1 LIQHHFITDNRKLMR
16 LTYPRSFLALLL
28 IGFSIVAAPLLFAL
42 FSNAIAF
49 ERLAGLSEQAV
60 HSAVRVTQSSRAL
73 LSAITAL
80 ERSARQYAVAGEAT
94 FLDAYRANRERYLA
108 IAGELDRMELSDGQ
122 RSEVVAIRQQEQTI
136 NDMVVK
142 MGPVPALS
150 QRLPREFN
158 ALVERAQALVQLGDH
173 VIDQGIAELRAQAE
187 QSRNSVFWLMVALI
201 PTAVALIGSFTFLIA
216 RPITQVSA
224 SIRALGEG
232 HFAKPIRVEGPG
244 DMVRLG
250 EQLDWLRERLVALEA
265 QKTRFLQH
273 ISHELKTP
281 LTALR
286 EGSDL
291 LSSGVVGNLNAE
303 QREIARILQENSIE
317 LRKLIEGLLNYSAV
331 HAQASYLDARIVPLR
346 EVVRR
351 VVNDRKLAIVTK
363 GIRIE
368 LNCEN
373 VAAYCDEEKVR
384 VILDNL
390 LSNAVKYSPELG
402 LISIK
407 LYKERGDAV
416 FEVMDEGPGIP
427 PTEREKIFEAFYRGT
442 DVPTSAVKGSGLGLS
457 IVKEYVTLHRGAI
470 EVLEGPGAHFRIRI
484 PRRKSESAEA
494 AA

>member
-1 LIQHHFITDNRKLMR
+1 MR

-42 FSNAIAF
+42 FSNALAF

-73 LSAITAL
+73 LSSITAL
-80 ERSARQYAVAGEAT
+80 ERTARQYAVAGEPT
-94 FLDAYRANRERYLA
+94 YLEAYRANRERYLSMA
-108 IAGELDRMELSDGQ
+108 RELDGMQLSDEQ
-122 RSEVVAIRQQEQTI
+122 RSQLTAIEREERLV
-136 NDMVVK
+136 NDLVTRL
-142 MGPVPALS
+142 GPVPALTN
-150 QRLPREFN
+150 RLAPAYN
-158 ALVERAQALVQLGDH
+158 SLVERAQELVQMGDH
-173 VIDQGIAELRAQAE
+173 VIDQGITELRTQAE
-187 QSRNSVFWLMVALI
+187 QSRNSVFWLMIALI

-216 RPITQVSA
+216 RPITQVSE
-224 SIRALGEG
+224 SIRGLGEG
-232 HFAKPIRVEGPG
+232 QFARPIRVEGPG

-250 EQLDWLRERLVALEA
+250 EQLDWLRERLVQLEA

-331 HAQASYLDARIVPLR
+331 HAQASYLDAKIVPLR

-351 VVNDRKLAIVTK
+351 VVNDRKLAFVAK

-373 VAAYCDEEKVR
+373 VAAYCDEEKIR
-384 VILDNL
+384 VVLDNL

-402 LISIK
+402 LVSIK
-407 LYKERGDAV
+407 LYKQGELAV

-427 PTEREKIFEAFYRGT
+427 EAERERIFEAFYRGT
-442 DVPTSAVKGSGLGLS
+442 DIPMSAVKGSGLGLS
-457 IVKEYVTLHRGAI
+457 IVKEYVTLHRGTI
-470 EVLEGPGAHFRIRI
+470 EVLPGPGAHFRIRI
-484 PRRKSESAEA
+484 PRRKSEGREA

>member
-1 LIQHHFITDNRKLMR
+1 MPMR

-60 HSAVRVTQSSRAL
+60 HQAVRVTQSSRSL
-73 LSAITAL
+73 LSTITAL
-80 ERSARQYAVAGEAT
+80 ERSARQYAVAGEPT
-94 FLDAYRANRERYLA
+94 FLDAYNANRKRYLQMA
-108 IAGELDRMELSDGQ
+108 RELDAMALSDEQ
-122 RSEVVAIRQQEQTI
+122 RADLAQIQRDEQAIHDTI
-136 NDMVVK
+136 VR

-150 QRLPREFN
+150 QQLPGGFN
-158 ALVERAQALVQLGDH
+158 ALVEKAQALVQLGDH

-187 QSRNSVFWLMVALI
+187 QSRNSVFWLVIALI
-201 PTAVALIGSFTFLIA
+201 PTAVALIGAFTWLIA
-216 RPITQVSA
+216 RPIGQVSQ

-232 HFAKPIRVEGPG
+232 HFARPIHVEGPG

-331 HAQASYLDARIVPLR
+331 HAQASFLDAKIVPLR
-346 EVVRR
+346 DVIRR
-351 VVNDRKLAIVTK
+351 VVNDRKLAIVAK
-363 GIRIE
+363 GIHIE
-368 LNCEN
+368 LNCES
-373 VAAYCDEEKVR
+373 VAAYCDEEKIR

-390 LSNAVKYSPELG
+390 LSNAVKYSPEMG
-402 LISIK
+402 LVSIK
-407 LYKERGDAV
+407 LYKHQGDAV
-416 FEVMDEGPGIP
+416 FEVLDEGPGIP
-427 PTEREKIFEAFYRGT
+427 IADRARVFDAFWRGVEA
-442 DVPTSAVKGSGLGLS
+442 PASAVKGSGLGLS
-457 IVKEYVTLHRGAI
+457 IVKEYVALHRGSI
-470 EVLEGPGAHFRIRI
+470 EVLEGPGAHFRMRI
-484 PRRKSESAEA
+484 PRRKSEGREA

>member
-1 LIQHHFITDNRKLMR
+1 
-16 LTYPRSFLALLL
+16 
-28 IGFSIVAAPLLFAL
+28 
-42 FSNAIAF
+42 
-49 ERLAGLSEQAV
+49 
-60 HSAVRVTQSSRAL
+60 
-73 LSAITAL
+73 
-80 ERSARQYAVAGEAT
+80 
-94 FLDAYRANRERYLA
+94 
-108 IAGELDRMELSDGQ
+108 
-122 RSEVVAIRQQEQTI
+122 
-136 NDMVVK
+136 
-142 MGPVPALS
+142 
-150 QRLPREFN
+150 
-158 ALVERAQALVQLGDH
+158 
-173 VIDQGIAELRAQAE
+173 
-187 QSRNSVFWLMVALI
+187 
-201 PTAVALIGSFTFLIA
+201 VALIGSFTFLIA
-216 RPITQVSA
+216 RPITQVSS

-232 HFAKPIRVEGPG
+232 HFAKPIRIEGPG

-250 EQLDWLRERLVALEA
+250 EQLDWLRERLVTLEA

-331 HAQASYLDARIVPLR
+331 HAQASYLDAKIVPLR

-351 VVNDRKLAIVTK
+351 VVNDRKLAIVAK

-427 PTEREKIFEAFYRGT
+427 ASEREKIFEAFYRGT

>member
-1 LIQHHFITDNRKLMR
+1 MR

-49 ERLAGLSEQAV
+49 ERLAALSEQAV

-80 ERSARQYAVAGEAT
+80 ERTARQYAVAGEPT
-94 FLDAYRANRERYLA
+94 YLEAYRANRERYLSMTR
-108 IAGELDRMELSDGQ
+108 ELDGMQLSDEQ
-122 RSEVVAIRQQEQTI
+122 RSQLTAIEREERAI
-136 NDMVVK
+136 NSLVTNL
-142 MGPVPALS
+142 GPVPALTN
-150 QRLPREFN
+150 RLPTAFN
-158 ALVERAQALVQLGDH
+158 SLVERAQALVQLGDH
-173 VIDQGIAELRAQAE
+173 VIDQGIAELRTQAE
-187 QSRNSVFWLMVALI
+187 QSRNSVFWLMIALI

-216 RPITQVSA
+216 RPITQVSE
-224 SIRALGEG
+224 SIRGLGEG
-232 HFAKPIRVEGPG
+232 QFARPIRVEGPG

-250 EQLDWLRERLVALEA
+250 EQLDWLRERLVQLEA

-331 HAQASYLDARIVPLR
+331 HAQASYLDAKIVPLR
-346 EVVRR
+346 EVIRR
-351 VVNDRKLAIVTK
+351 VVNDRKLAIVAK

-368 LNCEN
+368 LNCEH
-373 VAAYCDEEKVR
+373 VTAYCDEEKIR
-384 VILDNL
+384 VVLDNL
-390 LSNAVKYSPELG
+390 LSNAIKYSPDRA
-402 LISIK
+402 LISFK
-407 LYKERGDAV
+407 LYKQGADAV
-416 FEVMDEGPGIP
+416 FEVLDEGPGIP
-427 PTEREKIFEAFYRGT
+427 APEREKVFEAFYRGT
-442 DVPTSAVKGSGLGLS
+442 DVPVAAIKGTGLGLS
-457 IVKEYVTLHRGAI
+457 IVKEYISLHRGTVEI
-470 EVLEGPGAHFRIRI
+470 LDGPGAHFRIRI
-484 PRRKSESAEA
+484 PRRKSEGKEA

>member
-1 LIQHHFITDNRKLMR
+1 MR

-49 ERLAGLSEQAV
+49 ERLAGVSEQAV
-60 HSAVRVTQSSRAL
+60 HQPVRVTQSSRSL
-73 LSAITAL
+73 LSTITAL
-80 ERSARQYAVAGEAT
+80 ERSARQYAVAGEPT
-94 FLDAYRANRERYLA
+94 FLDAYNGNRKSYLQMA
-108 IAGELDRMELSDGQ
+108 RQLESMALSDEQ
-122 RSEVVAIRQQEQTI
+122 RAHLAAIEREEQAIHDTI
-136 NDMVVK
+136 VR

-150 QRLPREFN
+150 QQLPAAFN
-158 ALVERAQALVQLGDH
+158 ALVEKAQALVQLGDH
-173 VIDQGIAELRAQAE
+173 VIDQGIAELRTQAE
-187 QSRNSVFWLMVALI
+187 QSRNSVFWLVIALL
-201 PTAVALIGSFTFLIA
+201 PTAVALIGAFTWLIA
-216 RPITQVSA
+216 RPIGQVSQ

-232 HFAKPIRVEGPG
+232 EFARPIHVEGPG

-250 EQLDWLRERLVALEA
+250 EQLDWLRERLVTLEA

-331 HAQASYLDARIVPLR
+331 HAQASYLDAKIVPLR

-351 VVNDRKLAIVTK
+351 VVNDRKLAIVAK

-373 VAAYCDEEKVR
+373 VAAYCDEEKIR

-402 LISIK
+402 LVSIK
-407 LYKERGDAV
+407 LYKQQGDAV

-427 PTEREKIFEAFYRGT
+427 PGDREKIFDAFWRGI
-442 DVPTSAVKGSGLGLS
+442 DAPDAAVKGSGLGLS
-457 IVKEYVTLHRGAI
+457 IVKEYVALHRGAI
-470 EVLEGPGAHFRIRI
+470 EVLDGPGAHLRIRI
-484 PRRKSESAEA
+484 PRRKSETTEA